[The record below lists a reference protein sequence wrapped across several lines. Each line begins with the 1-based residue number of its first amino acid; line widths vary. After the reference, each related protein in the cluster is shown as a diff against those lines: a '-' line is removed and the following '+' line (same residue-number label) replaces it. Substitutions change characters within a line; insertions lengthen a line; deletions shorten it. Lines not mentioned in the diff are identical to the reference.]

1 MKARIL
7 ILSLVLLAACQ
18 PVEMDYEY
26 QKTLAES
33 TPQAGEGYTLTLR
46 ATKVVDTK
54 ALDLTNDG
62 ARLNQYWKST
72 EKVMVFYKGNF
83 AGTLDVV
90 VPDPASDPKPKTATL
105 SGSVTID
112 DLAVNDVLTLLIP
125 GRADAKWDYTGQN
138 GVLTGTSSIEDSFDY
153 ATAIL
158 TIESIEGTK
167 VTTTGPATFRNEQS
181 IYRFAFT
188 NATTPSAVNVKKFT
202 IYSSNNKISNS
213 LSFNGTNKQWESMFG
228 SLTVTASSS
237 TNKPL
242 YVALRYGDYT
252 DNTTARVDDNF
263 SFDVFDNNDALYLG
277 GKAVPADKLVYGK
290 YLNTTINVS
299 QVVLN
304 PNQTTPATSVW

>member
-1 MKARIL
+1 MKAKHLFIPVLLL
-7 ILSLVLLAACQ
+7 ILAACE
-18 PVEMDYEY
+18 PVELENEY
-26 QKTLAES
+26 QRTLV
-33 TPQAGEGYTLTLR
+33 EGKNSADSVYTLTVQ
-46 ATKVVDTK
+46 AFKNVDTK
-54 ALDLTNDG
+54 ALDLLGNT
-62 ARLNQYWKST
+62 LNTYWKDT
-72 EKVMVFYKGNF
+72 EKVRVFCNGVNL
-83 AGTLDVV
+83 GLLDVICTGDR
-90 VPDPASDPKPKTATL
+90 PTKATL
-105 SGSVTID
+105 SGTITYNG
-112 DLAVNDVLTLLIP
+112 LKVGDVLTLLIP
-125 GRADAKWDYTGQN
+125 SRNDAKWDYTGQN
-138 GVLTGTSSIEDSFDY
+138 GVLTEVAGSIEKMFDY

-188 NATTPSAVNVKKFT
+188 NATTSSAVNVKKFT

-290 YLNTTINVS
+290 YLNTTIQVS

>member
-1 MKARIL
+1 MKAKHLFIPVLLL
-7 ILSLVLLAACQ
+7 ILAACE
-18 PVEMDYEY
+18 PVELENEY
-26 QKTLAES
+26 QRTLV
-33 TPQAGEGYTLTLR
+33 EGKNSADSVYTLTVQ
-46 ATKVVDTK
+46 AFKNVDTK
-54 ALDLTNDG
+54 ALDLLGNT
-62 ARLNQYWKST
+62 LNTYWKDT
-72 EKVMVFYKGNF
+72 EKVRVFCNGVNL
-83 AGTLDVV
+83 GLLDVICTGDR
-90 VPDPASDPKPKTATL
+90 PTKATL
-105 SGSVTID
+105 SGTITYNG
-112 DLAVNDVLTLLIP
+112 LKVGDVLTLLIP
-125 GRADAKWDYTGQN
+125 SRNDAKWDYTGQN
-138 GVLTGTSSIEDSFDY
+138 GVLTEVAGSIEKMFDY

-237 TNKPL
+237 TDKPL

>member
-1 MKARIL
+1 MKAKHLFIPVLLL
-7 ILSLVLLAACQ
+7 ILAACE
-18 PVEMDYEY
+18 PVELENEY
-26 QKTLAES
+26 QRTLV
-33 TPQAGEGYTLTLR
+33 EGKNSADSVYTLTVQ
-46 ATKVVDTK
+46 AFKNVDTK
-54 ALDLTNDG
+54 ALDLLGNT
-62 ARLNQYWKST
+62 LNTYWKDT
-72 EKVMVFYKGNF
+72 EKVRVFCNGVNL
-83 AGTLDVV
+83 GLLDVICTGDR
-90 VPDPASDPKPKTATL
+90 PTKATL
-105 SGSVTID
+105 SGTITYNG
-112 DLAVNDVLTLLIP
+112 LKVGDVLTLLIP
-125 GRADAKWDYTGQN
+125 SRNDAKWDYTGQN
-138 GVLTGTSSIEDSFDY
+138 GVLTETEASIEKMFDY

-188 NATTPSAVNVKKFT
+188 NATTSSAVNVKKFT

-237 TNKPL
+237 TDKPL

>member
-1 MKARIL
+1 MKAKHLFIPVLLL
-7 ILSLVLLAACQ
+7 ILAACE
-18 PVEMDYEY
+18 PVELENEY
-26 QKTLAES
+26 QRTLV
-33 TPQAGEGYTLTLR
+33 EGKNSADSVYTLTVQ
-46 ATKVVDTK
+46 AFKNVDTK
-54 ALDLTNDG
+54 ALDLLGNT
-62 ARLNQYWKST
+62 LNTYWKDT
-72 EKVMVFYKGNF
+72 EKVRVFCNGVNL
-83 AGTLDVV
+83 GLLDVICTGDR
-90 VPDPASDPKPKTATL
+90 PTKATL
-105 SGSVTID
+105 SGTINYNG
-112 DLAVNDVLTLLIP
+112 LKVGDVLTLLIP
-125 GRADAKWDYTGQN
+125 SRNDAKWDYTGQN
-138 GVLTGTSSIEDSFDY
+138 GVLTEVAGSIEKMFDY

-188 NATTPSAVNVKKFT
+188 NATTSSAVNVKKFT

-237 TNKPL
+237 TDKPL

>member
-1 MKARIL
+1 MKARHLFIP
-7 ILSLVLLAACQ
+7 VLLFFLAACE
-18 PVEMDYEY
+18 PMDLDNEY
-26 QKTLAES
+26 QKTLVEAKNS
-33 TPQAGEGYTLTLR
+33 ADSVYTLTVQ
-46 ATKVVDTK
+46 AFKNVDTK
-54 ALDLTNDG
+54 ALDLVNGDQT
-62 ARLNQYWKST
+62 LNTYWKNG
-72 EKVMVFYKGNF
+72 EKVQVFINGN
-83 AGTLDVV
+83 GYGLLDVICG
-90 VPDPASDPKPKTATL
+90 DGKPKTATL
-105 SGSVTID
+105 SGTITYNG
-112 DLAVNDVLTLLIP
+112 LKVGDVLTLLIP
-125 GRADAKWDYTGQN
+125 SRNDAKWDYTGQN
-138 GVLTGTSSIEDSFDY
+138 GVLTEVAGSIEKMFDY

>member
-1 MKARIL
+1 MKARHLFIPVLLL
-7 ILSLVLLAACQ
+7 ILAACE
-18 PVEMDYEY
+18 PVELENEY
-26 QKTLAES
+26 QRTLV
-33 TPQAGEGYTLTLR
+33 EGKNSADSVYTLTVQ
-46 ATKVVDTK
+46 AFKNVDTK
-54 ALDLTNDG
+54 ALDLVNGDQT
-62 ARLNQYWKST
+62 LNTYWKNG
-72 EKVMVFYKGNF
+72 EKVQVFINGN
-83 AGTLDVV
+83 GYGLLDVICG
-90 VPDPASDPKPKTATL
+90 DGKPKTATL
-105 SGSVTID
+105 SGTITYNG
-112 DLAVNDVLTLLIP
+112 LKVGDVLTLLIP
-125 GRADAKWDYTGQN
+125 SRNDAKWDYTGQN
-138 GVLTGTSSIEDSFDY
+138 GVLTEVAGSIEKMFDY

-188 NATTPSAVNVKKFT
+188 NATTSSAVNVKKFT

-237 TNKPL
+237 TDKPL

-290 YLNTTINVS
+290 YLNTTIQVS
-299 QVVLN
+299 QVKLN
-304 PNQTTPATSVW
+304 PNEATPATSVW

>member
-1 MKARIL
+1 MKAKHLFIPVLLL
-7 ILSLVLLAACQ
+7 ILAACE
-18 PVEMDYEY
+18 PVELENEY
-26 QKTLAES
+26 QRTLV
-33 TPQAGEGYTLTLR
+33 EGKNSADSVYTLTVQ
-46 ATKVVDTK
+46 AFKNVDTK
-54 ALDLTNDG
+54 ALDLLGNT
-62 ARLNQYWKST
+62 LNTYWKDT
-72 EKVMVFYKGNF
+72 EKVRVFCNGVNL
-83 AGTLDVV
+83 GLLDVICTGDR
-90 VPDPASDPKPKTATL
+90 PTKATL
-105 SGSVTID
+105 SGTITYNG
-112 DLAVNDVLTLLIP
+112 LKVGDVLTLLIP
-125 GRADAKWDYTGQN
+125 SRNDAKWDYTGQN
-138 GVLTGTSSIEDSFDY
+138 GVLTETEASIEKMFDY

-188 NATTPSAVNVKKFT
+188 NATTSSAVNVKKFT

-228 SLTVTASSS
+228 SLTVTASFS

-263 SFDVFDNNDALYLG
+263 SFDVIDNDAALYLG

-290 YLNTTINVS
+290 YLNTTIQVS
-299 QVVLN
+299 QVKLN
-304 PNQTTPATSVW
+304 PNEATPATSVW